1 MAAEAYTYENG
12 FAVSIVR
19 VGNTWCKTHKTGSA
33 LSVSHCEGLLSV
45 GTIVCQCQVELGGEN
60 QSFVVLLSA

>member
-1 MAAEAYTYENG
+1 MAAEADPYVNA

-19 VGNTWCKTHKTGSA
+19 VSNTWCKTHKTGSA

-45 GTIVCQCQVELGGEN
+45 GTVVCKCQVELGGEN
-60 QSFVVLLSA
+60 QSFVVLLPE